1 MAGTLVEDNTGD
13 GRSSSTEEMPSDQQS
28 HSGDSLAEWRS
39 SEQVENGTPST
50 SPAYSDTDD
59 DDCGLVSVGA
69 LTVISIV
76 LYILIYPQDV
86 MFAITSLSFF
96 VLRTMTNYFQVE
108 GWMRCVWHTSLR
120 GYHDLQYDFAF
131 IQDGVTLHSFTIA
144 VINRD
149 PKKSKYSGEFDELLS
164 GLASASK

>member
-59 DDCGLVSVGA
+59 DDCGMMNDDLDTCIFFGDGEYRLSLQLFG
-69 LTVISIV
+69 LF
-76 LYILIYPQDV
+76 IL
-86 MFAITSLSFF
+86 
-96 VLRTMTNYFQVE
+96 
-108 GWMRCVWHTSLR
+108 
-120 GYHDLQYDFAF
+120 DL
-131 IQDGVTLHSFTIA
+131 G
-144 VINRD
+144 
-149 PKKSKYSGEFDELLS
+149 
-164 GLASASK
+164 